1 MPRKGRN
8 IYKRKDGRWEGRL
21 LIGRWPDGRTRYA
34 SVYGKTF
41 RETKD
46 KLEKRMISQ
55 ASKPVAVADK
65 LTVKDLMEKWLFL
78 RSTEVKESTYQHYE
92 SNIECHIN
100 PLIGGIRVCN
110 LTVEIVTNFTRM
122 LQNSGR
128 ADGRGGLSEKTVSDV
143 LCLFR
148 SALRMADRQYGIGNR
163 ILQEVKIPPV
173 SKKRIEILG
182 ETECQELTKSIVAQP
197 SSKGIAI
204 LFALCYG
211 LRVGEVC
218 GLKWSDIDFEERTIS
233 VNRTVIRLKKDGK
246 SQLTVQTPKTDSAS
260 RIIPIAQEMLD
271 LLERLGGSRKSDA
284 FILTSSSTKP
294 MEPRT
299 LEAGY
304 HAYLSR
310 HGLQQHTFHALRHT
324 FATRA
329 IEKGYDAKAV
339 SEILGHK
346 NVRTTLDLYV
356 HPSMSHK
363 RQIVE
368 ALSVLSV

>member
-1 MPRKGRN
+1 
-8 IYKRKDGRWEGRL
+8 
-21 LIGRWPDGRTRYA
+21 
-34 SVYGKTF
+34 
-41 RETKD
+41 
-46 KLEKRMISQ
+46 MISQ

-65 LTVKDLMEKWLFL
+65 LTVKDLMEKWLFF

-100 PLIGGIRVCN
+100 HLIGGIRVCN

-128 ADGRGGLSEKTVSDV
+128 TDGRGGLSEKTVSDV

-284 FILTSSSTKP
+284 FILTSNSTKP
-294 MEPRT
+294 MEK
-299 LEAGY
+299 LN
-304 HAYLSR
+304 
-310 HGLQQHTFHALRHT
+310 Q
-324 FATRA
+324 
-329 IEKGYDAKAV
+329 KADV
-339 SEILGHK
+339 
-346 NVRTTLDLYV
+346 
-356 HPSMSHK
+356 
-363 RQIVE
+363 
-368 ALSVLSV
+368 